1 MIRRIWDI
9 TLTVKDLKKAVE
21 FYEDVLVLEKYQ
33 FKDFIQHRI
42 LPEYLFKHTIQ
53 KDNMKAKVRWIDD
66 MKFSGEC
73 DGKSIEIG
81 GENLTPM
88 QLILMSVAGCTSYD
102 VVDILKKFREPVEGF
117 GIEIEGERREEYPRY
132 FTKIKL
138 NYKFKGKLNRDKVIR
153 AIELSQG
160 KYCSALAQM
169 KIGGVKVEWEYEIKE

>member
-1 MIRRIWDI
+1 M
-9 TLTVKDLKKAVE
+9 
-21 FYEDVLVLEKYQ
+21 
-33 FKDFIQHRI
+33 
-42 LPEYLFKHTIQ
+42 
-53 KDNMKAKVRWIDD
+53 DD